1 MAKTRALKDAAT
13 DPLAKKEGAVSEKDT
28 RSHGIGH
35 YVLTISIGL
44 IAGVVGGLLSS
55 RILKVL

>member
-13 DPLAKKEGAVSEKDT
+13 DPLAKKEGAAFRKEDPG
-28 RSHGIGH
+28 HGISH

-55 RILKVL
+55 RILKIL

>member
-1 MAKTRALKDAAT
+1 MTKTRALKDAAT
-13 DPLAKKEGAVSEKDT
+13 DPLAKKEAAASKNEDPG
-28 RSHGIGH
+28 HGIGH

-55 RILKVL
+55 RILKIL

>member
-13 DPLAKKEGAVSEKDT
+13 DPLAKKEGVASKKEEG
-28 RSHGIGH
+28 SHSIGH